1 MQNKKFWRIA
11 SLILGCS
18 FIFADAQAAVR
29 FEATLGAEARK
40 LWSDEGSKIRC
51 RLNYDI
57 PGYGY
62 VSFTALAGREIK
74 TSMGVHPK
82 LGITANSLMRFIASR
97 PEWQSGGRERQL
109 GKIKLYSGYD
119 AYAGPTL
126 SFKVMN
132 ALNQG
137 KQIFM
142 PYTDK
147 TVASGQNIVPV
158 LSPLGFK
165 EHYEKFISCQQ
176 QLLRV
181 SFNDVQLLPLVFAFQ
196 SDKLT
201 SKSERSLKEQ
211 LEYLQQD
218 KSINHIVIRTF
229 SYDMNSKDDCISM
242 AKKRADAV
250 KKYYVDAGFKDDD
263 IELKQFNALTVQS
276 FVEGQEAD
284 KDPTARNGLVQLN
297 RDESDP
303 RSLRDLDLPD
313 VGAED

>member
-1 MQNKKFWRIA
+1 MQNKKFLKIIFM
-11 SLILGCS
+11 ILGS
-18 FIFADAQAAVR
+18 AFFLADAQSAVR
-29 FEATLGAEARK
+29 FEASISVEAKK
-40 LWSDEGSKIRC
+40 LWSDESSKIRC
-51 RLNYDI
+51 NLNYDI
-57 PGYGY
+57 PDYGY
-62 VSFTALAGREIK
+62 VSFTALAGRDIK

-82 LGITANSLMRFIASR
+82 LGITANSLMRFIAAR
-97 PEWQSGGRERQL
+97 PEWQSGGKERLL

-147 TVASGQNIVPV
+147 TVTSGQNIVPV

-165 EHYEKFISCQQ
+165 EHYSKFVACQQ

-211 LEYLQQD
+211 LEYLQED

-229 SYDMNSKDDCISM
+229 SYDMNSKDDCIAM
-242 AKKRADAV
+242 AKKRADAI
-250 KKYYVDAGFKDDD
+250 KKYYLDAGFKDEDV
-263 IELKQFNALTVQS
+263 ELKQFNALTVQA
-276 FVEGQEAD
+276 FVEGQEANQE
-284 KDPTARNGLVQLN
+284 PTARNGLVQLS

-303 RSLRDLDLPD
+303 RGLRDLDLPD
-313 VGAED
+313 VGAGE